1 MYKNEYQRVLEIFF
15 KNPNKDFYIREIAKL
30 AKVSPGF
37 SKKAT
42 DEFLREGLL
51 TKRDRG
57 NLVLLRGNLGSLVFR
72 HMKITHSLRKILKS
86 SLLDYLERNLTD
98 LKSVILFGS
107 VARGEDDEN
116 SDLDL
121 LVIGKGSLN
130 QTELENVIRRRT
142 SLIKCTSDEWK
153 NKARL
158 DRAFYER
165 ILIDGI
171 PLYGEFEAIL

>member
-15 KNPNKDFYIREIAKL
+15 KNPSKDFYIREIARL
-30 AKVSPGF
+30 SKVSPGF

-51 TKRDRG
+51 VKKRRG

-72 HMKITHSLRKILKS
+72 HMKITHSLRNILKS
-86 SLLDYLERNLTD
+86 GLLDYLEGNLTD

-107 VARGEDDEN
+107 TARGEDDEN

-121 LVIGKGSLN
+121 LIIGNGGLN
-130 QTELENVIRRRT
+130 RTELENKLKRGI
-142 SLIKCTSDEWK
+142 SLMKYTHEEWMH
-153 NKARL
+153 KAKT
-158 DRAFYER
+158 DKAFYER

-171 PLYGEFEAIL
+171 PLYGEFEAVL